1 MLLSGKNFFVAKS
14 TLCNSVDW
22 GLLDNIEVGA
32 EPATGRGLMALP
44 VAEKEK
50 TRRKRKME
58 EKTGIRRKRPR
69 CDVKQLERER
79 E

>member
-1 MLLSGKNFFVAKS
+1 M
-14 TLCNSVDW
+14 
-22 GLLDNIEVGA
+22 
-32 EPATGRGLMALP
+32 P

-69 CDVKQLERER
+69 CDVIQLGRER
-79 E
+79 GRRDKKVEKKARQQSKYSISIFDADSRED

>member
-1 MLLSGKNFFVAKS
+1 
-14 TLCNSVDW
+14 
-22 GLLDNIEVGA
+22 
-32 EPATGRGLMALP
+32 MALP

-69 CDVKQLERER
+69 CDVIQLGRER
-79 E
+79 GRRDKKVEKKAR

>member
-1 MLLSGKNFFVAKS
+1 
-14 TLCNSVDW
+14 
-22 GLLDNIEVGA
+22 
-32 EPATGRGLMALP
+32 MALP

-69 CDVKQLERER
+69 CDVKQLERIRER
-79 E
+79 ERGRRDKKVEKKAR